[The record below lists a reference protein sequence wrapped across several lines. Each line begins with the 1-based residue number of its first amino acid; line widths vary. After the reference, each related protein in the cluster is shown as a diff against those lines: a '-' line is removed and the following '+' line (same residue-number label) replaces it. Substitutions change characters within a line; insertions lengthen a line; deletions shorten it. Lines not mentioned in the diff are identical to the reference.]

1 MDLMAHIQR
10 YREVLELPDRALE
23 KISGIGVNP
32 DNLIDSPLSILVD
45 VLKSE
50 SKIEEVKML
59 IESTGA
65 QVLKDALKSG
75 YLYGFLT
82 AFYDPNDNDNPDYK
96 APSGPIPLD
105 VVRGLLAEFGQQ
117 FIDEH
122 LPQWSKY
129 GNSWKPT
136 PETPPYTAWTYLQ
149 GQPEYLYSISM
160 LEYLSRPL
168 KELVPL
174 PVDNSVFVRLDQ
186 NKTPWSL

>member
-23 KISGIGVNP
+23 KLTGTGVNP
-32 DNLIDSPLSILVD
+32 DSLIDSPLSILVD

-50 SKIEEVKML
+50 SKIESVKTL

-82 AFYDPNDNDNPDYK
+82 AFYDPDDNDHPDYRS
-96 APSGPIPLD
+96 PSGPIPLD

-117 FIDEH
+117 FLDDH

-129 GNSWKPT
+129 GNC
-136 PETPPYTAWTYLQ
+136 
-149 GQPEYLYSISM
+149 
-160 LEYLSRPL
+160 
-168 KELVPL
+168 
-174 PVDNSVFVRLDQ
+174 
-186 NKTPWSL
+186 